1 MTDNNV
7 MKGSAGTGLL
17 VLSLLVMVAGF
28 GYAAM
33 NMAAHGHAAFNTDA
47 NVAWGQPISTYLYFA
62 LASSG
67 LGLLAAVPLVFKVKE
82 YYPVA
87 KRCIFLAFIILI
99 SGMAV
104 LAMELGHTFRM
115 IWALPFGMQVQSAM
129 FWMGVL
135 YALDL
140 LFLLWKFQ
148 RMEGRD
154 WDSKTT
160 LQIGIASFLGVLLA
174 SGNLALIFGMMS
186 MRPFWF
192 DPSLP
197 IYFYLTGI
205 ASGMAALVFYTYLAY
220 GFDRGKMPAALRQL
234 MEGGLPKLFVTLL
247 GITFLFIMVR
257 MITGLYAN
265 APEINLVWSDYIL
278 ASPVYHISL
287 WGGILLPFLLLLS
300 PTLRV
305 QPAVQVACAVLVFG
319 GLFAERYFFVVGGQV
334 IPLFKGT
341 WAWDISQY
349 APSATE
355 WSLTFMGA
363 AMIFVLYV
371 LGEKMFNLSDSP
383 ADTPSGAS
391 QPAGAKATA

>member
-1 MTDNNV
+1 MTNSNV
-7 MKGSAGTGLL
+7 MKGGAGTGLL

-28 GYAAM
+28 GYAFISLSAQ
-33 NMAAHGHAAFNTDA
+33 GHAAFNASA
-47 NVAWGQPISTYLYFA
+47 NVPWGQPISTYLYFA

-67 LGLLAAVPLVFKVKE
+67 LGLLASVPLVFKVKE
-82 YYPVA
+82 YYPIA
-87 KRCIFLAFIILI
+87 KRCVFLAFIILV

-115 IWALPFGMQVQSAM
+115 IWAMPFGMQIQSAM

-135 YALDL
+135 YVLDL

-148 RMEGRD
+148 RMEGKD
-154 WDSKTT
+154 WDSSTAK
-160 LQIGIASFLGVLLA
+160 QIGIASFLGVLLA

-220 GFDRGKMPAALRQL
+220 GFDRGKMPPALQRL
-234 MEGGLPKLFVTLL
+234 LEGNLPKLFATLL

-265 APEINLVWSDYIL
+265 TPEISLVWSEYIL
-278 ASPVYHISL
+278 ASPVYHLSL

-300 PTLRV
+300 SNLRV
-305 QPAVQVACAVLVFG
+305 QPGVQAACAVLVFG

-341 WAWDISQY
+341 WAWDIAQY
-349 APSATE
+349 TPSAAE
-355 WSLTFMGA
+355 WSLTIMGA

-371 LGEKMFNLSDSP
+371 LGEKMFDLSDSP
-383 ADTPSGAS
+383 SDAGAAT